1 MSFCKCSR
9 NATHKEEEISDGKKH
24 RDRERRERERE
35 SESASAGLRAVVLR
49 SCASKELL
57 MR

>member
-1 MSFCKCSR
+1 MQEKASPVVVLREKSWR
-9 NATHKEEEISDGKKH
+9 EE
-24 RDRERRERERE
+24 RERERERE
-35 SESASAGLRAVVLR
+35 SASARLRAVVLR

>member
-1 MSFCKCSR
+1 MQEKASPVVVLRVKS
-9 NATHKEEEISDGKKH
+9 G
-24 RDRERRERERE
+24 RDEREERRERER
-35 SESASAGLRAVVLR
+35 ESASAGLRAVVLR